1 MKKSHTSPLI
11 LEIPNKNAVCHSLY
25 YINFLS
31 VNKESIILQIN
42 IIELNHRKNKYFLLK
57 KLGNCPEI

>member
-1 MKKSHTSPLI
+1 LI